1 MVTVRFFHRIK
12 LFLPVVSVMLT
23 QHILAQNPQLQPLAG
38 FGTNGNGSILPG
50 ERPYL
55 TDGSTNNGSVH
66 ELQRSMAYNA
76 TTGHLLLLSRTN
88 LDTGDSYYIAIIDAT
103 TGADVGNL
111 GLGIPGI
118 GADTGFNFNTIGVA
132 DDGAIYV
139 CDLSSK
145 TTTTGVFNLYRWA
158 SESGSMVQIFGSDPS
173 GGDPNAGN
181 NRWGDTLTV
190 TGSGT
195 GTKVLISSRGTLAAI
210 LTPTDPTLT
219 APWAATKL
227 QTDVSSGDIGYG
239 LAFGSGNTFWDKAA
253 GGSALYLLSYNTG
266 AGTATTLHKY
276 STTNFPGGT
285 GPLGVQTT
293 SNLLAGLE
301 MPSGTAANVRLYDI
315 SNPANP
321 PVLLDR
327 KAWATNESGN
337 GISAGSVIF
346 GNGNVYAL
354 NSDNGVM
361 AFSIVSGPAPALA
374 PMITLNPAN
383 VAAPNQ
389 GSATFTA
396 AADGLPAPTY
406 QWYLNTNILLGGGT
420 SSSYTIASI
429 VPTNYGRYTL
439 VASNSSGSVT
449 SSVAILSEAIAFKNG
464 VVYEPFNYDAG
475 TELQGQGGWVTNT
488 ARQTRASS
496 RPEA

>member
-181 NRWGDTLTV
+181 NRDEGPDFFPRHFSSDSDADRPNPHRAVGGD
-190 TGSGT
+190 
-195 GTKVLISSRGTLAAI
+195 
-210 LTPTDPTLT
+210 
-219 APWAATKL
+219 
-227 QTDVSSGDIGYG
+227 
-239 LAFGSGNTFWDKAA
+239 
-253 GGSALYLLSYNTG
+253 
-266 AGTATTLHKY
+266 
-276 STTNFPGGT
+276 
-285 GPLGVQTT
+285 
-293 SNLLAGLE
+293 E
-301 MPSGTAANVRLYDI
+301 
-315 SNPANP
+315 
-321 PVLLDR
+321 
-327 KAWATNESGN
+327 
-337 GISAGSVIF
+337 
-346 GNGNVYAL
+346 
-354 NSDNGVM
+354 
-361 AFSIVSGPAPALA
+361 
-374 PMITLNPAN
+374 
-383 VAAPNQ
+383 
-389 GSATFTA
+389 
-396 AADGLPAPTY
+396 AADRCV
-406 QWYLNTNILLGGGT
+406 QW
-420 SSSYTIASI
+420 
-429 VPTNYGRYTL
+429 
-439 VASNSSGSVT
+439 
-449 SSVAILSEAIAFKNG
+449 
-464 VVYEPFNYDAG
+464 
-475 TELQGQGGWVTNT
+475 
-488 ARQTRASS
+488 
-496 RPEA
+496 